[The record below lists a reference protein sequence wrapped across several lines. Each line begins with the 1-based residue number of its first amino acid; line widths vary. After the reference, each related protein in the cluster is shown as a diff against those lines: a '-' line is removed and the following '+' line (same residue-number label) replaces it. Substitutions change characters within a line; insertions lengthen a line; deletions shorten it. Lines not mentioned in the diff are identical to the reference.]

1 VLRKLKILGLIKFKV
16 KVKVKE
22 KDYPGSKA
30 RNALTAWPS
39 INLYM

>member
-1 VLRKLKILGLIKFKV
+1 MILRKLKIVGLINF